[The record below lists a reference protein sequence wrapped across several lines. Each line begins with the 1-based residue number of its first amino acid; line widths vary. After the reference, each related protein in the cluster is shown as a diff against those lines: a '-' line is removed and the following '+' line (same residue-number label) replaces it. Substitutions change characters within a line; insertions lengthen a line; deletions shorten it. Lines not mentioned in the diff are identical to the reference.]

1 MNLYVHDN
9 MELKYYLM
17 VMIINKLNSYSK
29 SLNKLNKKLFNFY
42 NILMENLNTLVQN
55 TSNISLSRALLI
67 FYIIIASNF
76 TSDLFSKQLRTFFEE
91 SRLAQ
96 HLIGFIMMLV
106 IVILVG
112 GINNTYRAVIYS
124 LIGYTW
130 FIFTTKLDIHWN
142 IIIILIMLFGFLY
155 ESKLNEK
162 EQSALNDPNLT
173 EEQKNNVISTNSQYK
188 MYIVLAILSVTIIGT
203 IFYTN
208 KKVEQYGGGQFDLVT
223 YLFY

>member
-1 MNLYVHDN
+1 
-9 MELKYYLM
+9 ME
-17 VMIINKLNSYSK
+17 SP
-29 SLNKLNKKLFNFY
+29 
-42 NILMENLNTLVQN
+42 NILNQN

-76 TSDLFSKQLRTFFEE
+76 TGDLFSKQLRTFFEE

-106 IVILVG
+106 IVMLIG
-112 GINNTYRAVIYS
+112 GINDTYRAIIYS

-142 IIIILIMLFGFLY
+142 IIIILLMLFGFLY

-162 EQSALNDPNLT
+162 DQNAIHDPNLT
-173 EEQKNNVISTNSQYK
+173 EEQKEQVISNNSHYK
-188 MYIVLAILSVTIIGT
+188 TYIVLAILAVTVVGT
-203 IFYTN
+203 IFYAN
-208 KKVEQYGGGQFDLVT
+208 KKVGQYGGGQFDLVT